1 MSALTTPIAAPVVLI
16 SGEPDMPLTV
26 SFGLDPK
33 RAALMAG
40 GDVGPGAVEREQ
52 VRRERDFDGRKGR
65 RLVSNSPQSACGKG
79 RRGDVKRRQRLD
91 EGLVL
96 GFAPTGGSGGGTEVD
111 DLPPPAI
118 PPTLAKVN

>member
-1 MSALTTPIAAPVVLI
+1 LSALTTPIAAPVVLI

-40 GDVGPGAVEREQ
+40 GDVGPGAVERVQ
-52 VRRERDFDGRKGR
+52 MRREGDFDGRKGR
-65 RLVSNSPQSACGKG
+65 RLVFKARKAHAGRG
-79 RRGDVKRRQRLD
+79 RRRGDVKRRQRLD

-96 GFAPTGGSGGGTEVD
+96 
-111 DLPPPAI
+111 
-118 PPTLAKVN
+118 LASVAK